1 LGKSQHAICA
11 LQTAQGINAKTLGNS
26 EGTVVKFFL
35 SGEVDGT
42 EPQDQI
48 DTKFQLASNYVSKKL
63 TPILEAEN
71 YGNEVTELNIIPI
84 IVKLTDE
91 MDAAGWYKERKLFKR
106 KSNSTD
112 FRLRIDY
119 DDFCNGSN
127 DQRINLLVEN
137 IIASVRILSQRT
149 SRDFDAQRLEF
160 DIRNSFGAPVT

>member
-1 LGKSQHAICA
+1 MATPLGLASLARVEA
-11 LQTAQGINAKTLGNS
+11 LGNS
-26 EGTVVKFFL
+26 KGIVVKFFL
-35 SGEVDGT
+35 SGEIDGT
-42 EPQDQI
+42 KPQDQI
-48 DTKFQLASNYVSKKL
+48 DKKFHLASNYVSEKL
-63 TPILEAEN
+63 TPILEAED

-91 MDAAGWYKERKLFKR
+91 MDAAGWFKERKLFKR

-127 DQRINLLVEN
+127 DQRVNLLVEN

-149 SRDFDAQRLEF
+149 SSDFDAQRLEF